1 MAWCAVDCAVFANNI
16 LLVSRSFMTI
26 FSECVLLLCAE
37 HKQAECRAHF
47 AWKVKLYFYRKELL
61 LTAYRFAPHWIPGR
75 YSLDTGSILTGYR
88 VDTHWIPGPYSLD
101 IESLLTGYRELTHWI
116 SGGIHCVF

>member
-47 AWKVKLYFYRKELL
+47 AWKVKLYFIEKNC
-61 LTAYRFAPHWIPGR
+61 
-75 YSLDTGSILTGYR
+75 S
-88 VDTHWIPGPYSLD
+88 SLD
-101 IESLLTGYRELTHWI
+101 IGSLLTGYRVLTHWI
-116 SGGIHCVF
+116 SSGIHCVSV